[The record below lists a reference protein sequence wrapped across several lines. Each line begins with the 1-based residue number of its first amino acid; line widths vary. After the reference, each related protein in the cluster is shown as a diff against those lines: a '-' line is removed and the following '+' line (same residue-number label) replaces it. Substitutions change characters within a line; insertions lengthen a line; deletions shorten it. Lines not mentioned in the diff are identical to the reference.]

1 MSLKDDALAYH
12 RADPPGKLEI
22 VATKPMMTPAD
33 LSLAYSPGVADAC
46 MAIVEDPATVA
57 EMTGRANC
65 VAVISNGTAVLGLG
79 NIGPL
84 AAKPVM
90 EGKAVLFKRF
100 AGINVFDI
108 EIDETDVDAFVETV
122 ARLEPTFGGINLED
136 IKAPQCFEIE
146 RRLIERM
153 NIPVFHDD
161 QHGTAIVT
169 AAAITNW
176 LRLSGRRIEDVRLA
190 CSGAGAAAIACLDL
204 LVGLGLKQEAI
215 LVCDSRG
222 VIHQGR
228 DKDMEPTKARYA
240 AKTNKRTL
248 AEAMQDADIFLGVSA
263 PGLVDGA
270 MVASMA
276 PDPLVL
282 ALANPDPEIT
292 PELAKAARADVTIAT
307 GRSDYPNQVNNVL
320 CFPFLFRGA
329 LDVGATTINAE
340 MKAACVDALAA
351 LARAE
356 PSDVAA
362 AAYPGETLL
371 FGRDYLVPK
380 PFDPRLVVEVPIAV
394 AKAAMASGAATRPI
408 ADFAEYRRRLARHA
422 SAGEA
427 LTGPVHASS
436 GGPAKRL
443 VYADGEDS
451 RVLGAAN
458 LASAEGLASSILVG
472 RSAVIEKSIRD
483 LGLGIRV
490 GDTVRVVDPATDRLA
505 VRLAGRYQ
513 ATFGLSRAEAERI
526 VRTDRTAFALL
537 MLADEAADAAVCGAS
552 SAFGQTVEHLE
563 AIIGTREGIEHLSV
577 LHGLVMPGG
586 TVFIADTGAH
596 GAPSAGA
603 VVQTT
608 QLAIA
613 AIRRF
618 GIEPDIALLAHD
630 GGEVGE
636 SPASAVMR
644 EAAETLRAGTDGLAV
659 EGPLDAG
666 QISLDRIRRQAIN
679 QTGGVRRAPLLVMP
693 SLEAA
698 RIALGLLVQLGNGV
712 SVGPIVMGSARP
724 AHVVDAATSVRGVL
738 DISAIAIA
746 EARGQ
751 D

>member
-12 RADPPGKLEI
+12 RAYPPGKLEI

-33 LSLAYSPGVADAC
+33 LTLAYSPGVADAC
-46 MAIVEDPATVA
+46 MAIVEDPAAVA

-79 NIGPL
+79 NIG
-84 AAKPVM
+84 AMASKPVM

-108 EIDETDVDAFVETV
+108 EIDETDVDAFVDTV

-146 RRLIERM
+146 RKLIERM

-176 LRLSGRRIEDVRLA
+176 LRLSDRRLEDVRLA
-190 CSGAGAAAIACLDL
+190 CSGAGSAAIACLDL
-204 LVGLGLKQEAI
+204 LVGLGLKRESI

-228 DKDMEPTKARYA
+228 DADMEPTKARFA

-248 AEAMQDADIFLGVSA
+248 AEAMQDADIFLGVSG
-263 PGLVDGA
+263 PGVVDGA

-276 PDPLVL
+276 HDPLVL

-340 MKAACVDALAA
+340 MKAACVEALAA

-356 PSDVAA
+356 PSHIAA
-362 AAYPGETLL
+362 AIYPDETLQ

-380 PFDPRLVVEVPIAV
+380 PFDPRLVVEVSSAV
-394 AKAAMASGAATRPI
+394 AKAAMDSGAATRPI

-427 LTGPVHASS
+427 LTGSVHARTTEQ
-436 GGPAKRL
+436 AKRL
-443 VYADGEDS
+443 VYADGEDT
-451 RVLGAAN
+451 RVLQAAN
-458 LASAEGLASSILVG
+458 LAWAEGLASPILVG
-472 RSAVIEKSIRD
+472 RKAVIEKSISD

-490 GDTVRVVDPATDRLA
+490 GDTVQVIDPAADKLADRLA
-505 VRLAGRYQ
+505 GQYQ
-513 ATFGLSRAEAERI
+513 GTAGLSRAEADRI

-537 MLADEAADAAVCGAS
+537 MLADEAADAALCGAA
-552 SAFGQTVEHLE
+552 SAFRQTVDHVE
-563 AIIGTREGIEHLSV
+563 AIIGTNEGVERLSV
-577 LHGLVMPGG
+577 LHGLVMAGG
-586 TVFIADTGAH
+586 TVFIADTGAD
-596 GAPSAGA
+596 GNPSAGA
-603 VVQTT
+603 VVQATL
-608 QLAIA
+608 LAVA

-618 GIEPDIALLAHD
+618 GIEPDIAMLAHNI
-630 GGEVGE
+630 GEVRE
-636 SPASAVMR
+636 SPAWGVMR
-644 EAAETLRAGTDGLAV
+644 EAAETLRASTSGL
-659 EGPLDAG
+659 EIDGPLDAV
-666 QISLDRIRRQAIN
+666 QVSLDQIRRQAIS
-679 QTGGVRRAPLLVMP
+679 QPGGVRRSPLLVMP
-693 SLEAA
+693 SVEAA
-698 RIALGLLVQLGNGV
+698 RIALGLLVQLGNAI

-724 AHVVDAATSVRGVL
+724 AHVVDASTSVRGVL
-738 DISAIAIA
+738 DMSAIAIA
-746 EARGQ
+746 EAREQG
-751 D
+751 